1 MIYDMLFMVDQEFQ
15 ARPQMVDKW
24 SLSDDKKLYT
34 FQLRDGLGWHD
45 GTPVTAADCVASIR
59 RWGAADAGG
68 QALMDRVSDIS
79 KKDDK
84 TFIIALKE
92 PFGPLID
99 QLAKP
104 ITRDCFIMR
113 EKDAMTPP
121 AEQVS
126 ANVGSGPFLWN
137 AREAKPGAHYVY
149 DRNPNYKPR
158 NEPSSGLAGR
168 HVVKV
173 ERVIWENIA
182 DQSTAMAALQ
192 AGEIDFYETPPLDL
206 IGQLQSDP
214 NVKIDV
220 FSKGGDIVIM
230 RMNFLHK
237 PFNDVRA
244 RQALLYLVDQ
254 NTFMKASVGD
264 PKWYKPCAS
273 IFGNNTAFT
282 NDANTD
288 WFKHGVDLDK
298 ARQLFKD
305 AGYNGERVIVLQA
318 TNIAFMSNSEQLIA
332 AQLKKIG
339 VNAELAPSDWGG
351 EVTRRAVKAPPEQG
365 GWNIFVTSDSDYS
378 HSDPIGLAAF
388 QANGDKAWYGW
399 PKSDEFEALR
409 AKWASAGSL
418 EDQKKLAQQMQTV
431 FWDFV
436 PTLICGSYVQP
447 QAYRTNTKGWI
458 GMPEILPF
466 WNVEKV

>member
-1 MIYDMLFMVDQEFQ
+1 
-15 ARPQMVDKW
+15 
-24 SLSDDKKLYT
+24 
-34 FQLRDGLGWHD
+34 
-45 GTPVTAADCVASIR
+45 
-59 RWGAADAGG
+59 
-68 QALMDRVSDIS
+68 
-79 KKDDK
+79 
-84 TFIIALKE
+84 
-92 PFGPLID
+92 
-99 QLAKP
+99 
-104 ITRDCFIMR
+104 
-113 EKDAMTPP
+113 
-121 AEQVS
+121 
-126 ANVGSGPFLWN
+126 
-137 AREAKPGAHYVY
+137 
-149 DRNPNYKPR
+149 
-158 NEPSSGLAGR
+158 
-168 HVVKV
+168 
-173 ERVIWENIA
+173 
-182 DQSTAMAALQ
+182 MAALQ

-206 IGQLQSDP
+206 IGQLQNDP
-214 NVKIDV
+214 NIKIDV

-237 PFNDVRA
+237 PFSDVRA

-254 NTFMKASVGD
+254 DTFMKASVGD
-264 PKWYKPCAS
+264 PKWYKPCPS
-273 IFGNNTAFT
+273 IFGNNTAYT

-351 EVTRRAVKAPPEQG
+351 VVTRRAVKAPPDQG

-378 HSDPIGLAAF
+378 HSDPIGLAGF

-418 EDQKKLAQQMQTV
+418 EDQKQLARQMQTV
-431 FWDFV
+431 FWGFV
-436 PTLICGSYVQP
+436 PTVICGSYVQP

-466 WNVEKV
+466 RNVEKT